1 MPQVGTQECLVFQ
14 SDTQKHYHSFEIE
27 FVSTL
32 YMQKSKLQ
40 SHFKVQGRYKVQ
52 SLSVEDEFR
61 TLYNSA
67 GDVGVV
73 HILHKRGLLMSEGAV
88 IGVQCE
94 QDGAEHAALWD
105 FCVEN

>member
-14 SDTQKHYHSFEIE
+14 SDTQKHYHSFEI
-27 FVSTL
+27 
-32 YMQKSKLQ
+32 Q

-94 QDGAEHAALWD
+94 QDGAEHAAPWD